1 MDEGLRG
8 RGRYGWPGVRHRCAQ
23 SRIERLL
30 GGSVLGHGGG
40 GADTTRAVMAEVAA
54 ARQKFYQQG
63 GFMQGA
69 DVMTWADSVP
79 GQERHDG
86 AEDAAQLLSERN
98 RRDDLPLDDNW
109 SRERVDGFYA
119 TYKQRFAEVYEERLT
134 ERRERWEAE
143 QEEDEEDK
151 EDEEEDEDEE
161 DEEE

>member
-1 MDEGLRG
+1 MGEGLRG
-8 RGRYGWPGVRHRCAQ
+8 RGRYVWPKARHRCAQ

-54 ARQKFYQQG
+54 TRQKFYQQG

-98 RRDDLPLDDNW
+98 RHD
-109 SRERVDGFYA
+109 A
-119 TYKQRFAEVYEERLT
+119 LT
-134 ERRERWEAE
+134 LAGVRAGQLRREE
-143 QEEDEEDK
+143 QAAGKSVAAVDTIREYVAHK
-151 EDEEEDEDEE
+151 
-161 DEEE
+161 